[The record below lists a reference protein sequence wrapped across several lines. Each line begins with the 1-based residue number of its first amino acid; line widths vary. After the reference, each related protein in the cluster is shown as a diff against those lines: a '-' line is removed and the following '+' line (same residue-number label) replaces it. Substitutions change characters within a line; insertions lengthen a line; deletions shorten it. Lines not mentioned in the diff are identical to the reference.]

1 MRICLLFLALFF
13 CKITYANDQ
22 NDFYE
27 LRHNFLKNYIEQ
39 LKTLQEKDKNYKG
52 SVVETI
58 SGSFFISFGKG
69 SQNKVDLE
77 TLNKCNLKKGVD
89 CKVRFQSLKKNKNY
103 NRLAKFDKKN
113 NLFLS
118 LENKIGSKIVDEYK
132 KIIFLKNI
140 NTSSQKG
147 FECKKNV
154 TPFKQL
160 IHLLK
165 KEIDIYPIEFMNNSG
180 LKFIM
185 ICEELTL
192 EGNKVAGIAPGH
204 YDQSPGVFYISVNF
218 FLSSANGLIDTRKN
232 PRVKS
237 LLRHVFHHEF
247 YHIIDSQ
254 LTNVIIDNQ
263 WKKINKIEYS
273 SVFNYSGDLNLDN
286 SINGFVTQYARNNQ
300 NEDKA
305 ELFAM
310 LITKYSEVKQLLNK
324 DEVLFDKTKLL
335 ISRLKS
341 ISPSIN
347 KNFWNKLN

>member
-1 MRICLLFLALFF
+1 MRAYLLFLAIFF
-13 CKITYANDQ
+13 CEIAYANDQ
-22 NDFYE
+22 NNFYE
-27 LRHNFLKNYIEQ
+27 SRYNFLKNYIEQ
-39 LKTLQEKDKNYKG
+39 LKTLQDKDKNYKG

-58 SGSFFISFGKG
+58 SGSFFISFGRD
-69 SQNKVDLE
+69 SQNKIDLE
-77 TLNKCNLKKGVD
+77 TLNKKNLKEGVD
-89 CKVRFQSLKKNKNY
+89 CKVRFQSLKKNKDY

-113 NLFLS
+113 NLLFS

-132 KIIFLKNI
+132 EILFLKNI
-140 NTSSQKG
+140 KTFNQKN

-160 IHLLK
+160 IYLIK
-165 KEIDIYPIEFMNNSG
+165 KEIDVYPIKFINNSG

-185 ICEELTL
+185 ICETL
-192 EGNKVAGIAPGH
+192 ILNESQVVGVAPGH
-204 YDQSPGVFYISVNF
+204 YDQSPGVFYIS
-218 FLSSANGLIDTRKN
+218 ANQLKDVKN
-232 PRVKS
+232 NPKVQSMLK
-237 LLRHVFHHEF
+237 HVFHHEF

-263 WKKINKIEYS
+263 WEKINKIEYS
-273 SVFNYSGDLNLDN
+273 SVDISGDLNLDN

-310 LITKYSEVKQLLNK
+310 LMTKNSDVKQLLNK
-324 DEVLFDKTKLL
+324 DEVLFNKAKLL

>member
-1 MRICLLFLALFF
+1 MRAYLLFLAIFF
-13 CKITYANDQ
+13 CEIAYANDQ
-22 NDFYE
+22 NNFYE
-27 LRHNFLKNYIEQ
+27 SRYNFLKNYIEQ
-39 LKTLQEKDKNYKG
+39 LKTLQDKDKNYKG

-58 SGSFFISFGKG
+58 SGSFFISFGRD
-69 SQNKVDLE
+69 SQNKIDLE
-77 TLNKCNLKKGVD
+77 TLNKCNLKEGVD
-89 CKVRFQSLKKNKNY
+89 CKIRFQSLKKNKDY

-113 NLFLS
+113 NLLFS
-118 LENKIGSKIVDEYK
+118 LENKIDSKIVDEYK
-132 KIIFLKNI
+132 EIVFLKNI
-140 NTSSQKG
+140 KTFNQKN

-160 IHLLK
+160 IYLIK
-165 KEIDIYPIEFMNNSG
+165 KEIDVYPIEFINNSG

-185 ICEELTL
+185 ICETL
-192 EGNKVAGIAPGH
+192 ILNESQVVGVAPGH
-204 YDQSPGVFYISVNF
+204 YDQSPGVFYIS
-218 FLSSANGLIDTRKN
+218 ANQLKDVKN
-232 PRVKS
+232 NPKVQSMLK
-237 LLRHVFHHEF
+237 HVFHHEF

-263 WKKINKIEYS
+263 WEKINKIEYS
-273 SVFNYSGDLNLDN
+273 SVDISGDLNLDN

-310 LITKYSEVKQLLNK
+310 LMTKNSDVKQLLNK
-324 DEVLFDKTKLL
+324 DEVLFNKAKLL

>member
-1 MRICLLFLALFF
+1 MRAYLLSFAIFF
-13 CKITYANDQ
+13 CEIAYANDQ
-22 NDFYE
+22 NNFYE
-27 LRHNFLKNYIEQ
+27 SRYNFLKNYIEQ
-39 LKTLQEKDKNYKG
+39 LKTLQDKDKNYKG

-58 SGSFFISFGKG
+58 SGSFFISFGRD
-69 SQNKVDLE
+69 SQNKIDLE
-77 TLNKCNLKKGVD
+77 TLNKCNLKEGVD
-89 CKVRFQSLKKNKNY
+89 CKVRFQSLKKNKDY

-113 NLFLS
+113 NLLFS
-118 LENKIGSKIVDEYK
+118 LENKIDSKIVDEYK
-132 KIIFLKNI
+132 EIVFLKNI
-140 NTSSQKG
+140 KTFNQKN

-160 IHLLK
+160 IYLIK
-165 KEIDIYPIEFMNNSG
+165 KEIDVYPIEFINNSG

-185 ICEELTL
+185 ICETL
-192 EGNKVAGIAPGH
+192 ILNESQVVGVAPGH
-204 YDQSPGVFYISVNF
+204 YDQSPGVFYIS
-218 FLSSANGLIDTRKN
+218 ANQLKDVKN
-232 PRVKS
+232 NPKVQSMLK
-237 LLRHVFHHEF
+237 HVFHHEF

-263 WKKINKIEYS
+263 WEKINKIEYS
-273 SVFNYSGDLNLDN
+273 SVDISGDLNLDN

-310 LITKYSEVKQLLNK
+310 LMTKNSDVKQLLNK
-324 DEVLFDKTKLL
+324 DEVLFNKAKLL

>member
-1 MRICLLFLALFF
+1 MRVCLLFLAIFL
-13 CKITYANDQ
+13 CTITYANDQ
-22 NDFYE
+22 NNFYE
-27 LRHNFLKNYIEQ
+27 SRYNFLKNYIEQ
-39 LKTLQEKDKNYKG
+39 LKTLQKKDQNYKG

-69 SQNKVDLE
+69 SQNKVDQE
-77 TLNKCNLKKGVD
+77 TLSQCNLKKGLD

-113 NLFLS
+113 NLLLS
-118 LENKIGSKIVDEYK
+118 LENKIDSKIVDEYK

-140 NTSSQKG
+140 NTFGHKS

-160 IHLLK
+160 IYLIK
-165 KEIDIYPIEFMNNSG
+165 KEIDVYPIEFINNSG

-185 ICEELTL
+185 ICDELTL
-192 EGNKVAGIAPGH
+192 NDSEVIGVAPGH
-204 YDQSPGVFYISVNF
+204 YDQSPGVFY
-218 FLSSANGLIDTRKN
+218 LSANELKDVKNN

-237 LLRHVFHHEF
+237 MLKHVFHHEF
-247 YHIIDSQ
+247 YHIIDAQ

-263 WKKINKIEYS
+263 WEKINKQNYS
-273 SVFNYSGDLNLDN
+273 KVELSGDLNLDN

-310 LITKYSEVKQLLNK
+310 LITKNSEVKKLLNDDK
-324 DEVLFDKTKLL
+324 VLFDKTKLL

>member
-1 MRICLLFLALFF
+1 MRAYLLFLAIFF
-13 CKITYANDQ
+13 CEIAYANDQ
-22 NDFYE
+22 NNFYE
-27 LRHNFLKNYIEQ
+27 SRYNFLKNYIEQ
-39 LKTLQEKDKNYKG
+39 LKTLQDKDKNYKG

-58 SGSFFISFGKG
+58 SGSFFISFGRD
-69 SQNKVDLE
+69 SQNKIDLE
-77 TLNKCNLKKGVD
+77 TLNKCNLKEGVD
-89 CKVRFQSLKKNKNY
+89 CKVRFQSLKKNKDY

-113 NLFLS
+113 NLLLS
-118 LENKIGSKIVDEYK
+118 LENKIDSKIVDEYK

-140 NTSSQKG
+140 NTFGHKS

-160 IHLLK
+160 IYLIK
-165 KEIDIYPIEFMNNSG
+165 KEIDVYPIKFINNSG

-185 ICEELTL
+185 ICETL
-192 EGNKVAGIAPGH
+192 ILNESQVVGVAPGH
-204 YDQSPGVFYISVNF
+204 YDQSPGVFYIS
-218 FLSSANGLIDTRKN
+218 ANQLKDVKN
-232 PRVKS
+232 NPKVQSMLK
-237 LLRHVFHHEF
+237 HVFHHEF

-263 WKKINKIEYS
+263 WEKINKIEYS
-273 SVFNYSGDLNLDN
+273 SVDISGDLNLDN

-310 LITKYSEVKQLLNK
+310 LMTKNSDVKQLLNK
-324 DEVLFDKTKLL
+324 DEVLFNKAKLL

>member
-1 MRICLLFLALFF
+1 MRAYLLFLAIFF
-13 CKITYANDQ
+13 CEIAYANDQ
-22 NDFYE
+22 NNFYE
-27 LRHNFLKNYIEQ
+27 SRYNFLKNYIEQ
-39 LKTLQEKDKNYKG
+39 LKTLQDKDKNYKG

-58 SGSFFISFGKG
+58 SGSFFISFGRD
-69 SQNKVDLE
+69 SQNKIDLE
-77 TLNKCNLKKGVD
+77 TLNKCNLKEGVD
-89 CKVRFQSLKKNKNY
+89 CKIRFQSLKKNKDY

-113 NLFLS
+113 NLLFS
-118 LENKIGSKIVDEYK
+118 LENKIDSKIVDEYK

-140 NTSSQKG
+140 KTFKQKN

-160 IHLLK
+160 IYLIK
-165 KEIDIYPIEFMNNSG
+165 KEIDVYPIKFINNSG

-185 ICEELTL
+185 ICETL
-192 EGNKVAGIAPGH
+192 ILNESQVVGVAPGH
-204 YDQSPGVFYISVNF
+204 YDQSPGVFYIS
-218 FLSSANGLIDTRKN
+218 ANQLKDVKN
-232 PRVKS
+232 NPKVQSMLK
-237 LLRHVFHHEF
+237 HVFHHEF

-263 WKKINKIEYS
+263 WEKINKIEYS
-273 SVFNYSGDLNLDN
+273 SVDISGDLNLDN

-310 LITKYSEVKQLLNK
+310 LMTKNSDVKQLLNK
-324 DEVLFDKTKLL
+324 DEVLFNKAKLL

>member
-1 MRICLLFLALFF
+1 MRAYLLFLAIFF
-13 CKITYANDQ
+13 CEIAYANDQ
-22 NDFYE
+22 NNFYE
-27 LRHNFLKNYIEQ
+27 SRYNFLKNYIEQ
-39 LKTLQEKDKNYKG
+39 LKTLQDKDKNYKG

-58 SGSFFISFGKG
+58 SGSFFISFGRD
-69 SQNKVDLE
+69 SQNKIDLE
-77 TLNKCNLKKGVD
+77 TLNKCNLKEGVD
-89 CKVRFQSLKKNKNY
+89 CKVRFQSLKKNKDY

-113 NLFLS
+113 NLLFS
-118 LENKIGSKIVDEYK
+118 LENKIDSKIVDEYK
-132 KIIFLKNI
+132 EIVFLKNI
-140 NTSSQKG
+140 KTFNQKN

-160 IHLLK
+160 IYLIK
-165 KEIDIYPIEFMNNSG
+165 KEIDVYPIEFINNSG

-185 ICEELTL
+185 ICETL
-192 EGNKVAGIAPGH
+192 ILNESQVVGVAPGH
-204 YDQSPGVFYISVNF
+204 YDQSPGVFYIS
-218 FLSSANGLIDTRKN
+218 ANQLKDVKN
-232 PRVKS
+232 NPKVQSMLK
-237 LLRHVFHHEF
+237 HVFHHEF

-263 WKKINKIEYS
+263 WEKINKIEYS
-273 SVFNYSGDLNLDN
+273 SVDISGDLNLDN

-310 LITKYSEVKQLLNK
+310 LMTKNSDVKQLLNK
-324 DEVLFDKTKLL
+324 DEVLFNKAKLL

>member
-1 MRICLLFLALFF
+1 MRAYLLFFAIFF
-13 CKITYANDQ
+13 CEIAYANDQ
-22 NDFYE
+22 NNFYE
-27 LRHNFLKNYIEQ
+27 SRYNFLKNYIEQ
-39 LKTLQEKDKNYKG
+39 LKTLQDKDKNYKG

-58 SGSFFISFGKG
+58 SGSFFISFGRD
-69 SQNKVDLE
+69 SQNKIDLE
-77 TLNKCNLKKGVD
+77 TLNKCNLKEGVD
-89 CKVRFQSLKKNKNY
+89 CKVRFQSLKKNKDY

-113 NLFLS
+113 NLLFS
-118 LENKIGSKIVDEYK
+118 LENKIDSKIVDEYK
-132 KIIFLKNI
+132 EIVFLKNI
-140 NTSSQKG
+140 KTFNQKN

-160 IHLLK
+160 IYLIK
-165 KEIDIYPIEFMNNSG
+165 KEIDVYPIKFINNSG

-185 ICEELTL
+185 ICETL
-192 EGNKVAGIAPGH
+192 ILNESQVVGVAPGH
-204 YDQSPGVFYISVNF
+204 YDQSPGVFYIS
-218 FLSSANGLIDTRKN
+218 ANQLKDVKN
-232 PRVKS
+232 NPKVQSMLK
-237 LLRHVFHHEF
+237 HVFHHEF

-263 WKKINKIEYS
+263 WEKINKIEYS
-273 SVFNYSGDLNLDN
+273 SVDISGDLNLDN

-310 LITKYSEVKQLLNK
+310 LMTKNSDVKQLLNK
-324 DEVLFDKTKLL
+324 DEVLFNKAKLL

>member
-1 MRICLLFLALFF
+1 M
-13 CKITYANDQ
+13 
-22 NDFYE
+22 
-27 LRHNFLKNYIEQ
+27 
-39 LKTLQEKDKNYKG
+39 
-52 SVVETI
+52 VETI

-69 SQNKVDLE
+69 SQNKVDQE
-77 TLNKCNLKKGVD
+77 TLSQCNLKKGLD

-113 NLFLS
+113 NLLLS
-118 LENKIGSKIVDEYK
+118 LENKIDSKIVDEYK

-140 NTSSQKG
+140 NTFGHKN

-160 IHLLK
+160 IYLLK
-165 KEIDIYPIEFMNNSG
+165 KEIDVYPIEFINNSG

-185 ICEELTL
+185 ICDELTL
-192 EGNKVAGIAPGH
+192 NDSEVIGVAPGH
-204 YDQSPGVFYISVNF
+204 YDQSPGVFY
-218 FLSSANGLIDTRKN
+218 LSANELKDVKNN

-237 LLRHVFHHEF
+237 MLKHVFHHEF
-247 YHIIDSQ
+247 YHIIDAQ

-263 WKKINKIEYS
+263 WEKINKQNYS
-273 SVFNYSGDLNLDN
+273 KVELSGDLNLDN

-310 LITKYSEVKQLLNK
+310 LITKNSEVKKLLNDDK
-324 DEVLFDKTKLL
+324 VLFDKTKLL

>member
-1 MRICLLFLALFF
+1 MKVCLIFLAIFF
-13 CKITYANDQ
+13 CKIAYANDQ
-22 NDFYE
+22 NNFYE
-27 LRHNFLKNYIEQ
+27 SRYNFLKNYIEQ
-39 LKTLQEKDKNYKG
+39 LKTLQTKDQNYKG

-69 SQNKVDLE
+69 SQNKVDQE
-77 TLNKCNLKKGVD
+77 TLSQCNLKKGLD
-89 CKVRFQSLKKNKNY
+89 CKVRFQSLKKNKDY

-113 NLFLS
+113 NLLFS
-118 LENKIGSKIVDEYK
+118 LENKIDSKIVDEYK
-132 KIIFLKNI
+132 EIVFLKNI
-140 NTSSQKG
+140 KTFNQKN

-160 IHLLK
+160 IYLIK
-165 KEIDIYPIEFMNNSG
+165 KEIDVYPIEFINNSG

-185 ICEELTL
+185 ICETL
-192 EGNKVAGIAPGH
+192 ILNESQVVGVAPGH
-204 YDQSPGVFYISVNF
+204 YDQSPGVFYIS
-218 FLSSANGLIDTRKN
+218 ANQLKDVKN
-232 PRVKS
+232 NPKVQSMLK
-237 LLRHVFHHEF
+237 HVFHHEF

-263 WKKINKIEYS
+263 WEKINKIEYS
-273 SVFNYSGDLNLDN
+273 SVDISGDLNLDN

-310 LITKYSEVKQLLNK
+310 LMTKNSDVKQLLNK
-324 DEVLFDKTKLL
+324 DEVLFNKAKLL

>member
-1 MRICLLFLALFF
+1 MRVYLLFLVIFF

-22 NDFYE
+22 NNFYE
-27 LRHNFLKNYIEQ
+27 SRYNFLKKYIEQ
-39 LKTLQEKDKNYKG
+39 LKTLQEKDKDYKG

-69 SQNKVDLE
+69 SQNTIDLE
-77 TLNKCNLKKGVD
+77 TLSKCNLKKGID
-89 CKVRFQSLKKNKNY
+89 CKVRFQSLKKNKDY

-113 NLFLS
+113 NLLFS
-118 LENKIGSKIVDEYK
+118 LENKIDSKIVDEYK
-132 KIIFLKNI
+132 EIVFLKNI
-140 NTSSQKG
+140 KTFNQKN

-160 IHLLK
+160 IYLIK
-165 KEIDIYPIEFMNNSG
+165 KEIDVYPIEFINNSG

-185 ICEELTL
+185 ICETL
-192 EGNKVAGIAPGH
+192 ILNESQVVGVAPGH
-204 YDQSPGVFYISVNF
+204 YDQSPGVFYIS
-218 FLSSANGLIDTRKN
+218 ANQLKDVKN
-232 PRVKS
+232 NPKVQSMLK
-237 LLRHVFHHEF
+237 HVFHHEF

-263 WKKINKIEYS
+263 WEKINKIEYS
-273 SVFNYSGDLNLDN
+273 SVDISGDLNLDN

-310 LITKYSEVKQLLNK
+310 LMTKNSDVKQLLNK
-324 DEVLFDKTKLL
+324 DKVLFNKAKLL

>member
-1 MRICLLFLALFF
+1 MRAYLLFLAIFF
-13 CKITYANDQ
+13 CEIAYANDQ
-22 NDFYE
+22 NNFYE
-27 LRHNFLKNYIEQ
+27 SRYNFLKNYIEQ
-39 LKTLQEKDKNYKG
+39 LKTLQDKDKNYKG

-58 SGSFFISFGKG
+58 SGSFFISFGRD
-69 SQNKVDLE
+69 SQNKIDLE
-77 TLNKCNLKKGVD
+77 TLNKCNLKEGVD
-89 CKVRFQSLKKNKNY
+89 CKVRFQSLKKNKDY

-113 NLFLS
+113 NLLFS
-118 LENKIGSKIVDEYK
+118 LENKIDSKIVDEYK
-132 KIIFLKNI
+132 EIVFLKNI
-140 NTSSQKG
+140 KTFNQKN

-160 IHLLK
+160 IFLIK
-165 KEIDIYPIEFMNNSG
+165 KEIDVYPIEFINNSG

-185 ICEELTL
+185 ICETL
-192 EGNKVAGIAPGH
+192 ILNESQVVGVAPGH
-204 YDQSPGVFYISVNF
+204 YDQSPGVFYIS
-218 FLSSANGLIDTRKN
+218 ANQLKDVKN
-232 PRVKS
+232 NPKVQSMLK
-237 LLRHVFHHEF
+237 HVFHHEF

-263 WKKINKIEYS
+263 WEKINKIEYS
-273 SVFNYSGDLNLDN
+273 SVDISGDLNLDN

-310 LITKYSEVKQLLNK
+310 LMTKNSDVKQLLNK
-324 DEVLFDKTKLL
+324 DEVLFNKAKLL

>member
-1 MRICLLFLALFF
+1 MRAYLLFLAIFF
-13 CKITYANDQ
+13 CKIAFANDQ
-22 NDFYE
+22 NNFYE
-27 LRHNFLKNYIEQ
+27 SRYNFLKNYIEQ
-39 LKTLQEKDKNYKG
+39 LKTLQDKDKNYKG

-58 SGSFFISFGKG
+58 SGSFFISFGRD
-69 SQNKVDLE
+69 SQNKIDLE
-77 TLNKCNLKKGVD
+77 TLNKCNLKEGVD
-89 CKVRFQSLKKNKNY
+89 CKVRFQSLKKNKDY

-113 NLFLS
+113 DLLFS
-118 LENKIGSKIVDEYK
+118 LENKIDSKIVDEYK
-132 KIIFLKNI
+132 EIVFLKNI
-140 NTSSQKG
+140 KTFNQKN

-160 IHLLK
+160 IYLIK
-165 KEIDIYPIEFMNNSG
+165 KEIDVYPIKFINNSG

-185 ICEELTL
+185 ICETL
-192 EGNKVAGIAPGH
+192 ILNESQVVGVAPGH
-204 YDQSPGVFYISVNF
+204 YDQSPGVFYIS
-218 FLSSANGLIDTRKN
+218 ANQLKDVKN
-232 PRVKS
+232 NPKVQSMLK
-237 LLRHVFHHEF
+237 HVFHHEF

-263 WKKINKIEYS
+263 WEKINKIEYS
-273 SVFNYSGDLNLDN
+273 SVDISGDLNLDN

-310 LITKYSEVKQLLNK
+310 LMTKNSDVKQLLNK
-324 DEVLFDKTKLL
+324 DEVLFNKAKLL

>member
-1 MRICLLFLALFF
+1 MRVCLLFLAIFL
-13 CKITYANDQ
+13 CTITYANDQ
-22 NDFYE
+22 NNFYE
-27 LRHNFLKNYIEQ
+27 SRYNFLKNYIEQ
-39 LKTLQEKDKNYKG
+39 LKTLQKKDQNYKG

-69 SQNKVDLE
+69 SQNKVDQE
-77 TLNKCNLKKGVD
+77 TLSQCNLKKGLD

-113 NLFLS
+113 NLLLS
-118 LENKIGSKIVDEYK
+118 LENKIDSKIVDEYK

-140 NTSSQKG
+140 NTFGHKN

-160 IHLLK
+160 IYLLK
-165 KEIDIYPIEFMNNSG
+165 KEIDVYPIEFINNSG

-185 ICEELTL
+185 ICDELTL
-192 EGNKVAGIAPGH
+192 NDSEVIGVAPGH
-204 YDQSPGVFYISVNF
+204 YDQSPGVFY
-218 FLSSANGLIDTRKN
+218 LSANELKDVKNN

-237 LLRHVFHHEF
+237 MLKHVFHHEF
-247 YHIIDSQ
+247 YHIIDAQ

-263 WKKINKIEYS
+263 WEKINKQNYS
-273 SVFNYSGDLNLDN
+273 KVELSGDLNLDN

-310 LITKYSEVKQLLNK
+310 LITKNSEVKKLLNDDK
-324 DEVLFDKTKLL
+324 VLFDKTKLL

>member
-27 LRHNFLKNYIEQ
+27 SRHNFLKNYIEQ

-52 SVVETI
+52 SVAETI

-185 ICEELTL
+185 ICDELTL
-192 EGNKVAGIAPGH
+192 NDSEVIGVAPGH
-204 YDQSPGVFYISVNF
+204 YDQSPGVFY
-218 FLSSANGLIDTRKN
+218 LSANELKDVKNN

-237 LLRHVFHHEF
+237 MLKHVFHHEF
-247 YHIIDSQ
+247 YHIIDAQ

-263 WKKINKIEYS
+263 WEKINKQNYS
-273 SVFNYSGDLNLDN
+273 KVELSGDLNLDN

-310 LITKYSEVKQLLNK
+310 LITKNSEVKKLLNDDK
-324 DEVLFDKTKLL
+324 VLFDKTKLL

>member
-1 MRICLLFLALFF
+1 MRVYLLFLAIFF

-22 NDFYE
+22 NNFYE
-27 LRHNFLKNYIEQ
+27 SRYNFLKNYIEQ
-39 LKTLQEKDKNYKG
+39 LKTLQKKNQDYKG

-77 TLNKCNLKKGVD
+77 ALSQCNLKKGND

-113 NLFLS
+113 NLLLS

-140 NTSSQKG
+140 NTSSQKN
-147 FECKKNV
+147 FECRKNV

-160 IHLLK
+160 IFLIK

-204 YDQSPGVFYISVNF
+204 YDQSPGVFFI
-218 FLSSANGLIDTRKN
+218 SANQLKDVKNN
-232 PRVKS
+232 PRTKS
-237 LLRHVFHHEF
+237 MLKHVFHHEF

-263 WKKINKIEYS
+263 WEKINKIEYS
-273 SVFNYSGDLNLDN
+273 SVNISGDLNLDN

-310 LITKYSEVKQLLNK
+310 LITKNSEVKQLLNK
-324 DEVLFDKTKLL
+324 DEVLFNKTKLL

>member
-1 MRICLLFLALFF
+1 MRAYLLFLAIFF
-13 CKITYANDQ
+13 CEIAYANDQ
-22 NDFYE
+22 NNFYE
-27 LRHNFLKNYIEQ
+27 SRYNFLKNYIEQ

-58 SGSFFISFGKG
+58 SGSFFISFGRD
-69 SQNKVDLE
+69 SQNKIDLE
-77 TLNKCNLKKGVD
+77 TLNKCNLKEGVD
-89 CKVRFQSLKKNKNY
+89 CKVRFQSLKKNKDY

-113 NLFLS
+113 DLLFS
-118 LENKIGSKIVDEYK
+118 LENKIDSKIVDEYK
-132 KIIFLKNI
+132 EIVFLKNI
-140 NTSSQKG
+140 KTFNQKN

-160 IHLLK
+160 IYLIK
-165 KEIDIYPIEFMNNSG
+165 KEIDVYPIEFINNSG
-180 LKFIM
+180 LKFVM
-185 ICEELTL
+185 ICETL
-192 EGNKVAGIAPGH
+192 ILNESQVVGVAPGH
-204 YDQSPGVFYISVNF
+204 YDQSPGVFYIS
-218 FLSSANGLIDTRKN
+218 ANQLKDVKN
-232 PRVKS
+232 NPKVQSMLK
-237 LLRHVFHHEF
+237 HVFHHEF

-263 WKKINKIEYS
+263 WEKINKIEYS
-273 SVFNYSGDLNLDN
+273 SVDISGDLNLDN

-310 LITKYSEVKQLLNK
+310 LMTKNSDVKQLLNK
-324 DEVLFDKTKLL
+324 DEVLFNKAKLL

>member
-1 MRICLLFLALFF
+1 MKVCLIFLAIFF

-22 NDFYE
+22 NNFYE
-27 LRHNFLKNYIEQ
+27 SRYNFLKNYIEQ
-39 LKTLQEKDKNYKG
+39 LKTLQKKDQNYKG

-69 SQNKVDLE
+69 SQNKVDQE
-77 TLNKCNLKKGVD
+77 TLSQCNLKKGLD
-89 CKVRFQSLKKNKNY
+89 CKVRFQSLKKNKDY

-113 NLFLS
+113 NLLFS
-118 LENKIGSKIVDEYK
+118 LENKIDSKIVDEYK
-132 KIIFLKNI
+132 EIVFLKNI
-140 NTSSQKG
+140 KTFNQKN

-160 IHLLK
+160 IYLIK
-165 KEIDIYPIEFMNNSG
+165 KEIDVYPIEFINNSG

-185 ICEELTL
+185 ICETL
-192 EGNKVAGIAPGH
+192 ILNESQVVGVAPGH
-204 YDQSPGVFYISVNF
+204 YDQSPGVFYIS
-218 FLSSANGLIDTRKN
+218 ANQLKDVKN
-232 PRVKS
+232 NPKVQSMLK
-237 LLRHVFHHEF
+237 HVFHHEF

-263 WKKINKIEYS
+263 WEKINKIEYS
-273 SVFNYSGDLNLDN
+273 SVDISGDLNLDN

-310 LITKYSEVKQLLNK
+310 LMTKNSDVKKLLNK
-324 DEVLFDKTKLL
+324 DEVLFNKAKLL

>member
-1 MRICLLFLALFF
+1 MRAYLLFLAIFF
-13 CKITYANDQ
+13 CEIAYANDQ
-22 NDFYE
+22 NNFYE
-27 LRHNFLKNYIEQ
+27 SRYNFLKNYIEQ

-69 SQNKVDLE
+69 SQNKIDLE
-77 TLNKCNLKKGVD
+77 TLNKCNLKEGVD
-89 CKVRFQSLKKNKNY
+89 CKVRFQSLKKNKDY

-113 NLFLS
+113 DLLFS
-118 LENKIGSKIVDEYK
+118 LENKIDSKKVDEYK
-132 KIIFLKNI
+132 EIVFLKNI
-140 NTSSQKG
+140 KTFNQKN

-160 IHLLK
+160 IYLIK
-165 KEIDIYPIEFMNNSG
+165 KEIDVYPIKFINNSG

-185 ICEELTL
+185 ICETL
-192 EGNKVAGIAPGH
+192 ILNESQVVGVAPGH
-204 YDQSPGVFYISVNF
+204 YDQSPGVFYIS
-218 FLSSANGLIDTRKN
+218 ANQLKDVKN
-232 PRVKS
+232 NPKVQSMLK
-237 LLRHVFHHEF
+237 HVFHHEF

-263 WKKINKIEYS
+263 WEKINKIEYS
-273 SVFNYSGDLNLDN
+273 SVDISGDLNLDN

-310 LITKYSEVKQLLNK
+310 LMTKNSDVKQLLNK
-324 DEVLFDKTKLL
+324 DEVLFNKAKLL

>member
-1 MRICLLFLALFF
+1 MRAYLLFLAIFF
-13 CKITYANDQ
+13 CEIAYANDQ
-22 NDFYE
+22 NNFYE
-27 LRHNFLKNYIEQ
+27 SRYNFLKNYIEQ
-39 LKTLQEKDKNYKG
+39 LKTLQDKDKNYKG

-58 SGSFFISFGKG
+58 SGSFFISFGRD
-69 SQNKVDLE
+69 SQNKIDLE
-77 TLNKCNLKKGVD
+77 TLNKCNLKEGVD
-89 CKVRFQSLKKNKNY
+89 CKVRFQSLKKNKDY

-113 NLFLS
+113 NLLFS
-118 LENKIGSKIVDEYK
+118 LENKIDSKIVDEYK
-132 KIIFLKNI
+132 EIVFLKNI
-140 NTSSQKG
+140 KTFNQKN

-160 IHLLK
+160 IFLIK
-165 KEIDIYPIEFMNNSG
+165 KEIDVYPIEFINNSG

-185 ICEELTL
+185 ICETL
-192 EGNKVAGIAPGH
+192 ILNESQVVGVAPGH
-204 YDQSPGVFYISVNF
+204 YDQSPGVFYIS
-218 FLSSANGLIDTRKN
+218 ANQLKDVKN
-232 PRVKS
+232 NPKVQSMLK
-237 LLRHVFHHEF
+237 HVFHHEF

-263 WKKINKIEYS
+263 WEKINKIEYS
-273 SVFNYSGDLNLDN
+273 SVDISGDLNLDN

-310 LITKYSEVKQLLNK
+310 LMTKNSDVKQLLNK
-324 DEVLFDKTKLL
+324 DKVLFNKAKLL

>member
-27 LRHNFLKNYIEQ
+27 SRHNFLKNYIEQ

-52 SVVETI
+52 SVAETI

-77 TLNKCNLKKGVD
+77 TLNECNLKKGVD
-89 CKVRFQSLKKNKNY
+89 CKIRFQSLKKNKNY

-113 NLFLS
+113 NLLLS
-118 LENKIGSKIVDEYK
+118 LENKIGSKIVDKYK

-140 NTSSQKG
+140 NTFNQKD
-147 FECKKNV
+147 FKCRKNFM
-154 TPFKQL
+154 PFKQL

-165 KEIDIYPIEFMNNSG
+165 KEIDVYPIEFINNSG

-185 ICEELTL
+185 ICDKLTL
-192 EGNKVAGIAPGH
+192 GDNEVAGLAPGH
-204 YDQSPGVFYISVNF
+204 YDQSPGVFYISSNILKDVKN
-218 FLSSANGLIDTRKN
+218 N
-232 PRVKS
+232 PRTKS
-237 LLRHVFHHEF
+237 MLKHVFHHEF

-263 WKKINKIEYS
+263 WEKINKNNYS
-273 SVFNYSGDLNLDN
+273 NVEISGDLNLDN
-286 SINGFVTQYARNNQ
+286 STNGFVTQYAKNNQ

-310 LITKYSEVKQLLNK
+310 LITKNSYVKKLLNK
-324 DEVLFDKTKLL
+324 DKVLFNKTKLL

-347 KNFWNKLN
+347 KSFWNKLN

>member
-1 MRICLLFLALFF
+1 MRAYLLFLAIFF
-13 CKITYANDQ
+13 CEIAYANDQ
-22 NDFYE
+22 NNFYE
-27 LRHNFLKNYIEQ
+27 SRYNFLKNYIEQ
-39 LKTLQEKDKNYKG
+39 LKTLQDKDKNYKG

-58 SGSFFISFGKG
+58 SGSFFISFGRD
-69 SQNKVDLE
+69 SQNKIDLE
-77 TLNKCNLKKGVD
+77 TLNKCNLKEGVD
-89 CKVRFQSLKKNKNY
+89 CKVRFQSLKKNKDY

-113 NLFLS
+113 NLLFS
-118 LENKIGSKIVDEYK
+118 LENKIDSKIVDEYK
-132 KIIFLKNI
+132 EIVFLKNI
-140 NTSSQKG
+140 KTFNRKN

-160 IHLLK
+160 IYLIK
-165 KEIDIYPIEFMNNSG
+165 KEIDVYPIEFINNSG

-185 ICEELTL
+185 ICETL
-192 EGNKVAGIAPGH
+192 ILNESQVVGVAPGH
-204 YDQSPGVFYISVNF
+204 YDQSPGVFYIS
-218 FLSSANGLIDTRKN
+218 ANHLKDVKN
-232 PRVKS
+232 NPKVQSMLK
-237 LLRHVFHHEF
+237 HVFHHEF

-263 WKKINKIEYS
+263 WEKINKIEYS
-273 SVFNYSGDLNLDN
+273 SVDISGDLNLDN

-310 LITKYSEVKQLLNK
+310 LMTKNSDVKKLLNK
-324 DEVLFDKTKLL
+324 DEVLFNKTKLL

>member
-1 MRICLLFLALFF
+1 MKVWLIFLAIFF
-13 CKITYANDQ
+13 CKIAYANDQ
-22 NDFYE
+22 NNFYE
-27 LRHNFLKNYIEQ
+27 SRYNFLKNYIEQ
-39 LKTLQEKDKNYKG
+39 LKTLQKKDQNYKG

-58 SGSFFISFGKG
+58 SGSFFIIFGKG
-69 SQNKVDLE
+69 SQNKVDQE
-77 TLNKCNLKKGVD
+77 TLSQCNLKKGLD
-89 CKVRFQSLKKNKNY
+89 CKVRFQSLKKNKDY

-113 NLFLS
+113 NLLFS
-118 LENKIGSKIVDEYK
+118 LENKIDSKIVDEYK
-132 KIIFLKNI
+132 EIVFLKNI
-140 NTSSQKG
+140 KTFNQKN

-160 IHLLK
+160 IYLIK
-165 KEIDIYPIEFMNNSG
+165 KEIDVYPIEFINNSG

-185 ICEELTL
+185 ICETL
-192 EGNKVAGIAPGH
+192 ILNESQVVGVAPGH
-204 YDQSPGVFYISVNF
+204 YDQSPGVFYIS
-218 FLSSANGLIDTRKN
+218 ANQLKDVKN
-232 PRVKS
+232 NPKVQSMLK
-237 LLRHVFHHEF
+237 HVFHHEF

-263 WKKINKIEYS
+263 WEKINKIEYS
-273 SVFNYSGDLNLDN
+273 SVDISGDLNLDN

-310 LITKYSEVKQLLNK
+310 LMTKNSDVKQLLNK
-324 DEVLFDKTKLL
+324 DKVLFNKAKLL

>member
-1 MRICLLFLALFF
+1 MIR
-13 CKITYANDQ
+13 KII
-22 NDFYE
+22 F
-27 LRHNFLKNYIEQ
+27 
-39 LKTLQEKDKNYKG
+39 
-52 SVVETI
+52 
-58 SGSFFISFGKG
+58 
-69 SQNKVDLE
+69 
-77 TLNKCNLKKGVD
+77 
-89 CKVRFQSLKKNKNY
+89 
-103 NRLAKFDKKN
+103 
-113 NLFLS
+113 FLS

-140 NTSSQKG
+140 NTYSQKN

-165 KEIDIYPIEFMNNSG
+165 KEIDIYPIEFINNSG

-204 YDQSPGVFYISVNF
+204 YDQSPGVFYIS
-218 FLSSANGLIDTRKN
+218 ANKLKEVRND

-263 WKKINKIEYS
+263 WEKINKIEYS
-273 SVFNYSGDLNLDN
+273 SVNISGDLNLDN

-310 LITKYSEVKQLLNK
+310 LITKNSEVKKLLNK
-324 DEVLFDKTKLL
+324 DDVLFNKTKLL
-335 ISRLKS
+335 ISRLKN

>member
-1 MRICLLFLALFF
+1 MKVCLIFLAIFF
-13 CKITYANDQ
+13 CKIAYANDQ
-22 NDFYE
+22 NNFYE
-27 LRHNFLKNYIEQ
+27 SRYNFLKKYIEQ
-39 LKTLQEKDKNYKG
+39 LKTLQKKDQNYNG

-69 SQNKVDLE
+69 SQNKVDQE
-77 TLNKCNLKKGVD
+77 TLSQCNLKKGRD
-89 CKVRFQSLKKNKNY
+89 CKVRFQSLIKNKYY

-113 NLFLS
+113 NLLLS
-118 LENKIGSKIVDEYK
+118 LENKIDSKIVDEYK

-140 NTSSQKG
+140 NTFGHKN

-160 IHLLK
+160 IYLLK
-165 KEIDIYPIEFMNNSG
+165 KEIDVYPIEFINNSG

-185 ICEELTL
+185 ICDELTL
-192 EGNKVAGIAPGH
+192 NDSEVIGVAPGH
-204 YDQSPGVFYISVNF
+204 YDQSPGVFY
-218 FLSSANGLIDTRKN
+218 LSANELKDVKNN

-237 LLRHVFHHEF
+237 MLKHVFHHEF
-247 YHIIDSQ
+247 YHIIDAQ

-263 WKKINKIEYS
+263 WEKINKQNYS
-273 SVFNYSGDLNLDN
+273 KVELSGDLNLDN

-310 LITKYSEVKQLLNK
+310 LITKNSEVKKLLNDDK
-324 DEVLFDKTKLL
+324 VLFDKTKLL

>member
-1 MRICLLFLALFF
+1 MKAYLLFFAIFF
-13 CKITYANDQ
+13 CEIAYANDQ
-22 NDFYE
+22 NNFYE
-27 LRHNFLKNYIEQ
+27 SRYNFLKNYIEQ
-39 LKTLQEKDKNYKG
+39 LKTLQDKDKNYKG

-58 SGSFFISFGKG
+58 SGSFFISFGRD
-69 SQNKVDLE
+69 SQNKIDLE
-77 TLNKCNLKKGVD
+77 TLNKCNLKEGVD
-89 CKVRFQSLKKNKNY
+89 CKVRFQSLKKNKDY

-113 NLFLS
+113 NLLFS
-118 LENKIGSKIVDEYK
+118 LENKIDSKIVDEYK
-132 KIIFLKNI
+132 EIVFLKNI
-140 NTSSQKG
+140 KTFNQKN

-160 IHLLK
+160 IYLIK
-165 KEIDIYPIEFMNNSG
+165 KEIDVYPIEFINNSG

-185 ICEELTL
+185 ICETL
-192 EGNKVAGIAPGH
+192 ILNESQVVGVAPGH
-204 YDQSPGVFYISVNF
+204 YDQSPGVFYIS
-218 FLSSANGLIDTRKN
+218 ANQLKDVKN
-232 PRVKS
+232 NPKVQSMLK
-237 LLRHVFHHEF
+237 HVFHHEF

-263 WKKINKIEYS
+263 WEKINKIEYS
-273 SVFNYSGDLNLDN
+273 SVDISGDLNLDN

-310 LITKYSEVKQLLNK
+310 LMTKNSDVKQLLNK
-324 DEVLFDKTKLL
+324 DKVLFNKAKLL

>member
-1 MRICLLFLALFF
+1 
-13 CKITYANDQ
+13 
-22 NDFYE
+22 
-27 LRHNFLKNYIEQ
+27 
-39 LKTLQEKDKNYKG
+39 
-52 SVVETI
+52 
-58 SGSFFISFGKG
+58 
-69 SQNKVDLE
+69 
-77 TLNKCNLKKGVD
+77 
-89 CKVRFQSLKKNKNY
+89 
-103 NRLAKFDKKN
+103 
-113 NLFLS
+113 
-118 LENKIGSKIVDEYK
+118 
-132 KIIFLKNI
+132 
-140 NTSSQKG
+140 
-147 FECKKNV
+147 
-154 TPFKQL
+154 
-160 IHLLK
+160 
-165 KEIDIYPIEFMNNSG
+165 MNNSG

-204 YDQSPGVFYISVNF
+204 YDQSPGVFYIS
-218 FLSSANGLIDTRKN
+218 ANELKDARN
-232 PRVKS
+232 DPRVKS

-263 WKKINKIEYS
+263 WEKINKIEYS
-273 SVFNYSGDLNLDN
+273 SVNISGDLNLDN

-310 LITKYSEVKQLLNK
+310 LMTKNSDVKQLLNK
-324 DEVLFDKTKLL
+324 DEVLFNKAKLL